1 MSRRYPDTKPLYDTA
16 HAKAASEAGGV
27 LVYGPQF
34 VDMPTD
40 GTWYIVASTGIVH
53 GVYGSAL
60 KEHAE
65 AFAEKVPLAYVLEHK
80 GARPKVGDHIWS
92 IYNE

>member
-1 MSRRYPDTKPLYDTA
+1 MSRRYPDTKPLYDTPQ
-16 HAKAASEAGGV
+16 AKAVSEAGGV
-27 LVYGPQF
+27 LVYGPLF
-34 VDMPTD
+34 ADMSTD

-65 AFAEKVPLAYVLEHK
+65 AQAENLPFSYILEHK
-80 GARPKVGDHIWS
+80 GARPKVGDRIWS
-92 IYNE
+92 IYHE